1 MNKGI
6 NFATS
11 ELKNTLIQTINKSG
25 VPAVNV
31 RYLLRDLLEQ
41 VTDVENRLIAQ
52 ERTEYEEALKA
63 EETEKEGTEDG
74 EH

>member
-11 ELKNTLIQTINKSG
+11 ELKNALIQTINKSG

-52 ERTEYEEALKA
+52 ERTEYEDALKA
-63 EETEKEGTEDG
+63 EDTQKEGTEDG